1 MPRYHATITVE
12 LHDKDAMML
21 HEATGIAP
29 PLNTRGLPMAMIA
42 GEANV
47 IVEVVDMAAAIPEA
61 LRAVADIYEARES
74 WGVT

>member
-12 LHDKDAMML
+12 LHDEDAMML

-42 GEANV
+42 GEGNV
-47 IVEVVDMAAAIPEA
+47 IVEVADMADAIPEA
-61 LRAVADIYEARES
+61 LRAVADIYEAQ
-74 WGVT
+74 T